1 MEISGI
7 YEMNGFGRKRSQS
20 AMQFLATLFVTI
32 AVYPFHV
39 PAIYMDNILI
49 WGKCLQ
55 VVYAGKV
62 KENDRYFLFHIE
74 SIF

>member
-20 AMQFLATLFVTI
+20 AMQFLPTLFVTI

-49 WGKCLQ
+49 
-55 VVYAGKV
+55 
-62 KENDRYFLFHIE
+62 
-74 SIF
+74 

>member
-7 YEMNGFGRKRSQS
+7 YEMNGFGRKRSQP

-39 PAIYMDNILI
+39 PAIYVDNILI
-49 WGKCLQ
+49 
-55 VVYAGKV
+55 
-62 KENDRYFLFHIE
+62 
-74 SIF
+74 